1 MPALKPLSLQKLLL
15 EITLVLLL
23 AAATRVINSSR
34 YPVWTDEGWTIWAV
48 QSHDFGTV
56 VDTLANDR
64 HPPAYFLALSAWSSL
79 TGESR
84 LALRYLSMM
93 IGLLTV
99 AAVYR
104 IGHDQFG
111 HRAGLYAALLMAVLS
126 MPVYYSQEIRHYGLL
141 ALSTT
146 FMSLF
151 FLRYLRRPTLSRLI
165 PYVLSI
171 ALMLYTQWLGL
182 AILALQVGFSL
193 IIWRGTWREKG
204 YLVSAWAVAALLYL
218 PWIPTAWVQLGAN
231 FGGGGFNNS
240 IGHVQY
246 VAADFIRLLD
256 NMLDGQIVLVGGVML
271 LALVTLRQRQHWYIA
286 LGGLGLYTLF
296 FLISQK
302 IDILLPRTT
311 LFLVPLLAVL
321 AGAGFYWMTSSRL
334 RTVFLS
340 LFVAAVLVRGTIV
353 QGRIDAD
360 KIAQEV
366 ASKVDSSDMIMLG
379 MDWDSY
385 TMLYELRQAGV
396 KANIFMPH
404 MAHAANG
411 PQEDT
416 VQRSDVRPY
425 FEQYKRIMVLQW
437 IEPPYVIPLLEDPQY
452 GFHKALDFE
461 IPVGN
466 QLSAIIGDQTIH
478 TVMFER
484 FDASTVL
491 GNFGDLF
498 ALHEANSSTRADAG
512 ETIFVDLW
520 WSAVDQPE
528 LDYSVGIYLL
538 DANQNVVVQS
548 DAPPGSL
555 PTSQWQVDNLQFDR
569 HPLLIPPDLPA
580 GTYQIAVSV
589 YWFGDQKPL
598 LVDEK
603 PVKLL
608 RQIEVGKPSSR
619 D

>member
-1 MPALKPLSLQKLLL
+1 MPFTKPPSFQKRLL

-23 AAATRVINSSR
+23 AAATRIVNSSH

-56 VDTLANDR
+56 VNTLANDR

-79 TGESR
+79 AGESR
-84 LALRYLSMM
+84 LSLRYLSIM

-99 AAVYR
+99 ATVYR
-104 IGHDQFG
+104 IARDEFG

-141 ALSTT
+141 ALATT
-146 FMSLF
+146 LMSLF
-151 FLRYLRRPTLSRLI
+151 FLRFLRRPFPSRLI
-165 PYVLSI
+165 PYIL
-171 ALMLYTQWLGL
+171 ATTLMLYTQWLGL
-182 AILALQVGFSL
+182 AILALQVGFGL
-193 IIWRGTWREKG
+193 LIWRGTWRQKA
-204 YLVSAWAVAALLYL
+204 YLITAWAVVFILYL
-218 PWIPTAWVQLGAN
+218 PWLPISLVQLGAN

-246 VAADFIRLLD
+246 VAADFLRLLD
-256 NMLDGQIVLVGGVML
+256 NLVDGQIVLVGGVML
-271 LALVTLRQRQHWYIA
+271 LALVSLRKRQHGYIV
-286 LGGLGLYTLF
+286 LGGLGLYILF

-311 LFLVPLLAVL
+311 LFLIPMLAVL
-321 AGAGFYWMTSSRL
+321 AGAGFYWITSSRL
-334 RTVFLS
+334 RVVFLS
-340 LFVAAVLVRGTIV
+340 LFVIAVLVRGTIV

-396 KANIFMPH
+396 TANIFMPH

-411 PQEDT
+411 PQTDT
-416 VQRSDVRPY
+416 VQRADVRPY
-425 FEQYKRIMVLQW
+425 FDRYKRIMVLQW

-461 IPVGN
+461 IPVGK

-478 TVMFER
+478 TVLFER
-484 FDASTVL
+484 FDPNTVL

-498 ALHEANSSTRADAG
+498 ALHEANITTKGRAG
-512 ETIFVDLW
+512 ETLFADLW
-520 WSAVDQPE
+520 WSAVTQPK
-528 LDYSVGIYLL
+528 LDYSVGVYLL
-538 DANQNVVVQS
+538 DANQKLIVQS
-548 DAPPGSL
+548 DAPPGNL
-555 PTSQWQVDNLQFDR
+555 PTSQWQVGDLQFDR
-569 HPLLIPPDLPA
+569 HPLVIPPALPA
-580 GTYQIAVSV
+580 GTYKVVVSI

-598 LVDEK
+598 PVDGQS
-603 PVKLL
+603 VKVVS
-608 RQIEVGKPSSR
+608 QIQVG